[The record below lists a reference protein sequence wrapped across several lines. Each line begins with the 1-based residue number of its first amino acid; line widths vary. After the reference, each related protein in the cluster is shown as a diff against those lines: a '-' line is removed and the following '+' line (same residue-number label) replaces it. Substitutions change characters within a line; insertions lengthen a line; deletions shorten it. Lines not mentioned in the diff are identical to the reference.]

1 MTAATVDHRRNVET
15 SVMNHENFDKAPILR
30 IQRFT
35 TCGAYAVAV
44 PGLQIDP
51 TAVVQTFAAVFPA
64 ELPDKSM
71 IATLALVT
79 KLRNPKAVWSGVA
92 VAFAM
97 HVSLAAAIGG
107 FLYRLPTRPVAGVA
121 GAMFFLGAILMVKE
135 AKEKGGAISSG
146 DGDGDRNDDD
156 DDGINSVQ
164 VRETATRFFPIA
176 VTSFGVL
183 AVAEFGDLTQFAVA
197 GLSARTGEPL
207 SVGIGGWLAEASV
220 AAIAVVA
227 GQWLIRKFALQ
238 KLQYVA
244 AFVFAVLAV
253 LAFREALLA

>member
-1 MTAATVDHRRNVET
+1 
-15 SVMNHENFDKAPILR
+15 
-30 IQRFT
+30 
-35 TCGAYAVAV
+35 V
-44 PGLQIDP
+44 PSLQIDP

-79 KLRNPKAVWSGVA
+79 KLRNPKAVWCGVA

-135 AKEKGGAISSG
+135 AKEKRGAISSG
-146 DGDGDRNDDD
+146 DGERNDD

-164 VRETATRFFPIA
+164 VRETAISFFPIA

-183 AVAEFGDLTQFAVA
+183 AIAEFGDLTQFAVA

-220 AAIAVVA
+220 AAIAVFA
-227 GQWLIRKFALQ
+227 GQWLIGKFALH

-244 AFVFAVLAV
+244 AFVFAALAV